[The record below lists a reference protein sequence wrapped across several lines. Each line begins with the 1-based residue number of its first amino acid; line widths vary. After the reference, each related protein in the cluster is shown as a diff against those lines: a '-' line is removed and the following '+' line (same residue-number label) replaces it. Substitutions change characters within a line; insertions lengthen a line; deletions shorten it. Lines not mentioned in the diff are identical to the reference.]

1 MNGSRI
7 VHSERPIVPSPSGL
21 PTQHL
26 VCQETG
32 SNDIFVGQQWLQ
44 PGDRVY
50 RHDHPVEEALM
61 FLSGTGEATLDDE
74 TVAIESG
81 VSLHIPAG
89 VLHGFTN
96 TGTTTMHVI
105 VVFSGNVFAPTDI
118 VEPRTRNA
126 TTS

>member
-74 TVAIESG
+74 TVMIAPG

-89 VLHGFTN
+89 VLHGLTN

-105 VVFSGNVFAPTDI
+105 VVFPGNVFAPTDI
-118 VEPRTRNA
+118 VEARSK
-126 TTS
+126 TTP